1 MKSADSNKPAVVT
14 ALAGVLGLL
23 LWSGPSAAQD
33 TQGATQLHAVH
44 HDVSPPLAHMVPLK
58 PAPGHRV
65 KPLGRFPLPQAPAGQ
80 TDPVLQTTTT
90 GLLVPVTVGQDLLG
104 LGQHYPGF
112 TVNGIPPDPNAAV
125 GATQVVQWVNESFVV
140 FDKSTG
146 VALYG
151 PAAGNTL
158 WQGFAPT
165 GVGALCGQDND
176 GDPIVQYD
184 KLANRWVM
192 TQFAVTG
199 ADGSAA
205 NPYLQCVAVSTTS
218 DARGTWNRYAF
229 AYNYFPDYPKLG
241 VWPDAYY
248 TTFNMFKPSFFGTS
262 FSFVGARV
270 CAYDRQSMLL
280 GNPATQQCFQLGSSF
295 AGLLPADLD
304 GPTQAPPSGSPN
316 FLLSLGVNALNF
328 WKFHV
333 DWSNT
338 ANTTLSGPASIPVA
352 AFNQGCG
359 GAACIP
365 QSNTSQ
371 KLDSLGDRLMYRLA
385 YRNFGAYESLVVNH
399 TVQVGSARKGITGV
413 RWYEL
418 RNPNGSPTVFQQGTY
433 APDSKFRW
441 MASLAMDK
449 VGNMAMGYSVSSGS
463 MPPTLR
469 YTGRLST
476 DAPNTMQA
484 ETTAINGNIYGSGS
498 QTSYSRWGDYSS
510 MSVDPVDGCTFWYTN
525 EYLVATGN
533 FNWDTRLF
541 SFKFANC
548 N

>member
-1 MKSADSNKPAVVT
+1 MKSADSNTRAVGG

-23 LWSGPSAAQD
+23 LWTGPGAAQDRPSAAQ
-33 TQGATQLHAVH
+33 AHAVH
-44 HDVSPPLAHMVPLK
+44 HDVSPPLANMVPLK
-58 PAPGHRV
+58 PALGQRI
-65 KPLGRFPLPQAPAGQ
+65 KLLGRLPSPQAPASQ
-80 TDPVLQTTTT
+80 SDPVLQSTTT

-112 TVNGIPPDPNAAV
+112 TVNGIPPDPNSAV

-151 PAAGNTL
+151 PTAGNTL
-158 WQGFAPT
+158 WQGFDPT
-165 GVGALCGQDND
+165 GLGALCGQDND

-205 NPYLQCVAVSTTS
+205 HPYLQCVAVSTTS
-218 DARGTWNRYAF
+218 DARGSWNRYAF
-229 AYNYFPDYPKLG
+229 AYSDFPDYPKLG
-241 VWPDAYY
+241 VWPDGYY
-248 TTFNMFKPSFFGTS
+248 TTFNMFKVS
-262 FSFVGARV
+262 SFVGAQV
-270 CAYDRQSMLL
+270 CAYDRQAMLL
-280 GNPATQQCFQLGSSF
+280 GNPATQQCFQLGSSV

-304 GPTQAPPSGSPN
+304 GPTQAPPAGSPN
-316 FLLSLGVNALNF
+316 FLLSLGVNALNL

-333 DWSNT
+333 DWSNA
-338 ANTTLSGPASIPVA
+338 ANSTLRGPTSIPVA
-352 AFNQGCG
+352 PFNQACG
-359 GAACIP
+359 GGACIP
-365 QSNTSQ
+365 QQNTAQ

-385 YRNFGAYESLVVNH
+385 YRNFGAHESLVVNH
-399 TVQVGSARKGITGV
+399 SVQVGSTRKGYTGV

-418 RNPNGSPTVFQQGTY
+418 RNPNGTPTVFQQGTY

-441 MASLAMDK
+441 RGSIAMDK

-469 YTGRLST
+469 YTGRLAT
-476 DAPNTMQA
+476 DALNTMQA
-484 ETTAINGNIYGSGS
+484 EAIAINGNVYGSGS
-498 QTSYSRWGDYSS
+498 QTSYNRWGDYSS